1 MTRDLTLGDETWH
14 SDYRYEDE
22 GWHPP
27 WTNLNFRGSR
37 ASTRH
42 SAPSMDALLNLP
54 SSGGFMRRCLGEE
67 PLSSPSSPIPSDP
80 PRSPSSPSRHR
91 PAVESHDASSWVF
104 RRYVCDHNSAPP
116 AHQYITT
123 DKTNIL
129 IRALTLKRSKDEL
142 AGRLASGASASG
154 ASRGP
159 SARPPAPAVGAARAT
174 QGVAPFAA
182 ANPPSANTTSAADDA
197 RGKRPT
203 SDPLA
208 GLGRQPPS
216 GLERAAKRPALDPS
230 ASTASASAPAAG
242 EDVPKLETL
251 SADQLRAFL
260 RARGVTGAAVAIAG
274 KAALLSQARLAAAK
288 PIVHPPGA
296 AR

>member
-1 MTRDLTLGDETWH
+1 M
-14 SDYRYEDE
+14 S
-22 GWHPP
+22 
-27 WTNLNFRGSR
+27 LNFRGSR

-91 PAVESHDASSWVF
+91 PAVESHDASPWVF

-159 SARPPAPAVGAARAT
+159 GARPPAPAVGAARAT

-182 ANPPSANTTSAADDA
+182 ANPPAANPTPAADDA

-203 SDPLA
+203 SEPLA
-208 GLGRQPPS
+208 GSGRQPPS

-230 ASTASASAPAAG
+230 ASSASAPG
-242 EDVPKLETL
+242 EDTPKLETL
-251 SADQLRAFL
+251 SADELRAFL

-288 PIVHPPGA
+288 PIIRPPDGA
-296 AR
+296 R

>member
-1 MTRDLTLGDETWH
+1 M
-14 SDYRYEDE
+14 
-22 GWHPP
+22 
-27 WTNLNFRGSR
+27 
-37 ASTRH
+37 
-42 SAPSMDALLNLP
+42 
-54 SSGGFMRRCLGEE
+54 
-67 PLSSPSSPIPSDP
+67 
-80 PRSPSSPSRHR
+80 
-91 PAVESHDASSWVF
+91 
-104 RRYVCDHNSAPP
+104 CDHNSAPP

-159 SARPPAPAVGAARAT
+159 GARPPAPAVGAPRAT

-182 ANPPSANTTSAADDA
+182 ANPTVAANRTPAADDA

-203 SDPLA
+203 PDPFA

-230 ASTASASAPAAG
+230 ASSTSASASAAG
-242 EDVPKLETL
+242 EDAPKLETL
-251 SADQLRAFL
+251 SADELRAFL

-274 KAALLSQARLAAAK
+274 KAALLSQARLAEAK
-288 PIVHPPGA
+288 PIVHPPNGA
-296 AR
+296 R

>member
-1 MTRDLTLGDETWH
+1 MN
-14 SDYRYEDE
+14 S
-22 GWHPP
+22 
-27 WTNLNFRGSR
+27 NFRGSR
-37 ASTRH
+37 AWTRH

-159 SARPPAPAVGAARAT
+159 GARPPAPAVGAARAT
-174 QGVAPFAA
+174 QGVVPFAA
-182 ANPPSANTTSAADDA
+182 ANPPAANPNPAADDA

-230 ASTASASAPAAG
+230 ASSASASAAG
-242 EDVPKLETL
+242 EDTPKLETL

-274 KAALLSQARLAAAK
+274 KAALLSQARLAAAN
-288 PIVHPPGA
+288 PIIHPPGG